1 MPDTVLSDK
10 GTTVNKIS
18 RILAPR
24 ELIVGYRGQI
34 FKQVIVVTADGG
46 ENGAKPAGSSV
57 CVYYYETSAITPEL

>member
-1 MPDTVLSDK
+1 MPDTVLSTK
-10 GTTVNKIS
+10 GTTVNEIS

-46 ENGAKPAGSSV
+46 KMVLSQQVA
-57 CVYYYETSAITPEL
+57 L